1 MSEHDA
7 RREKLALART
17 LSRKEDEKHD
27 NEETVERNIS
37 IFVLLLAEPKTM
49 WYITDVDSLHLGKNL
64 FGFKDN

>member
-49 WYITDVDSLHLGKNL
+49 
-64 FGFKDN
+64 